1 MPSVLTGVDRQL
13 QWSDF
18 KVVATPPAG
27 KPAEAAAE
35 TIPNHTAMGGAPHNI
50 WPHGAAPIF
59 QIPDNLVMKVFL
71 KDASWR
77 LASVSQWSG
86 ADQVWLIKHE
96 QGHYDL
102 YALMARDFFQRIRAM
117 IGQPFTDSGALHTQ
131 MVNHR
136 AATLGRISTLQQ
148 NYDSDTANSRN
159 GSEPW
164 NWWSA
169 IQRASQLHRTP
180 LVLGADGR
188 YLRIELADALQAAGL
203 A

>member
-1 MPSVLTGVDRQL
+1 
-13 QWSDF
+13 
-18 KVVATPPAG
+18 
-27 KPAEAAAE
+27 
-35 TIPNHTAMGGAPHNI
+35 
-50 WPHGAAPIF
+50 
-59 QIPDNLVMKVFL
+59 
-71 KDASWR
+71 
-77 LASVSQWSG
+77 
-86 ADQVWLIKHE
+86 
-96 QGHYDL
+96 
-102 YALMARDFFQRIRAM
+102 M
-117 IGQPFTDSGALHTQ
+117 IGQPFTDSGALHAQ

-159 GSEPW
+159 GSEQW